1 MSTYLIKGKEFTAG
15 SIAPGLYIAATP
27 IGNLGDITL
36 RVLETLSGCDL
47 IACEDTRVTRKLLN
61 HYGITTKPISYHEHN
76 ADSAGPRI
84 IEDLDSGKSVV
95 LVSDAGTPIV
105 SDPGSRLVDMALA
118 AGHPVWPLPGAS
130 APLAALV
137 AANLPCETWS
147 FAGFLPTKQG
157 ARKSRL
163 QDLSAYQ
170 STLVFF
176 ESPNRVSKTLNDMEN
191 VLGPDRQ
198 AVVARELTK
207 LHEEFSR
214 GTLQELSSE
223 FYSRSLKG
231 EVVILVGPPNAA
243 GDDVDPDALLTEL
256 MQEMSVSRAAAQ
268 ASELTGKPKRDLY
281 QRALELKD
289 DELKDEVNGSG
300 A

>member
-1 MSTYLIKGKEFTAG
+1 
-15 SIAPGLYIAATP
+15 
-27 IGNLGDITL
+27 
-36 RVLETLSGCDL
+36 
-47 IACEDTRVTRKLLN
+47 
-61 HYGITTKPISYHEHN
+61 
-76 ADSAGPRI
+76 
-84 IEDLDSGKSVV
+84 
-95 LVSDAGTPIV
+95 
-105 SDPGSRLVDMALA
+105 
-118 AGHPVWPLPGAS
+118 
-130 APLAALV
+130 
-137 AANLPCETWS
+137 
-147 FAGFLPTKQG
+147 
-157 ARKSRL
+157 
-163 QDLSAYQ
+163 
-170 STLVFF
+170 
-176 ESPNRVSKTLNDMEN
+176 MEN